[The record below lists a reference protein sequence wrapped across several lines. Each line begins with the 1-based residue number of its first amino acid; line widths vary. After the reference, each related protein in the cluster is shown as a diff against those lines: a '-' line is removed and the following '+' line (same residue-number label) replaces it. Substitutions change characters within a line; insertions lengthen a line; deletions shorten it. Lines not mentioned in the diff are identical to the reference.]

1 MADEIIPNAVGMG
14 NYPKRLT
21 DMRDGTWAEKVFAT
35 LALGG
40 TQVSSANPLPVVI
53 ASGAA
58 SLADQSVVDGAGT
71 YWLVRDNGSAL
82 TYLNWST
89 GNTGTPVAPVAPAG
103 KLTGEQI
110 LSTQYNAVNDGTGYA
125 TGEVLAH
132 IVILN
137 IATNP
142 ATVIAGTWL
151 NITQSAVLA
160 TAPPTSAVAEITA
173 SVAVNALPALPA
185 GSNAIGS
192 VAVNAMP
199 PIPAGSNTIGAVNLA
214 GSLPGFATTPSVSVA
229 TMPPLP
235 TGANLIGA
243 VNLDIGGTTISP
255 TNPLPVL
262 NAYTAPSTVTWT
274 TASTA
279 NTAASFSTNGYDT
292 AIVTLATSAT
302 YAGGV
307 VVFEVFDGASW
318 MPVKAANIANYST
331 TGNTIAPS
339 AGSTNGYQIAVAG
352 FPQFRV
358 RLATVMSA
366 GTLGVTTIISS
377 APDVSVVTAGLD
389 PTQPLPAGSNAIGSV
404 SVSALPALPQG
415 TNAIGS
421 VITDNATDNTVI
433 GPTSVTSATTIVSA
447 STQGFGGGV
456 FSLSAVGTTCTISF
470 QQSWDNTA
478 WRALEAWS
486 PTGPGNGLV
495 ATATTVGAYGFNASA
510 PYVRAQVTTYGS
522 GTVTCVLVLK
532 RGPQWWPAFVMP
544 GANAIGTLGA
554 STALIGDVGV
564 EYRANATGAAAAAS
578 ILSPAT
584 PAGASIKGSAGR
596 IAGWTLTNSAAAV
609 RSVKFYN
616 TTSVTLGTTAAS
628 FEIDIPA
635 GATVQLAPPGGIGFA
650 TGIMW
655 AVTGAKG
662 LTDNTATGLVAN
674 DVSGVVIYA

>member
-1 MADEIIPNAVGMG
+1 MADEIIPNTVGMG

-21 DMRDGTWAEKVFAT
+21 DMGDGTWAEKVFAT
-35 LALGG
+35 LAMGG

-53 ASGAA
+53 ASGSS

-82 TYLNWST
+82 TYINWST
-89 GNTGTPVAPVAPAG
+89 GNAGTPVAPVAPAG

-110 LSTQYNAVNDGTGYA
+110 LSTQYNVVTAGTGYA
-125 TGEVLAH
+125 IGDVLAH

-142 ATVIAGTWL
+142 ASMIASTWL
-151 NITQSAVLA
+151 NITQSAMLT
-160 TAPPTSAVAEITA
+160 TAPATSAIAEITA
-173 SVAVNALPALPA
+173 SVAVTALPALPA

-192 VAVNAMP
+192 VAVSAMP
-199 PIPAGSNTIGAVNLA
+199 AIPAGANTIGAVALA
-214 GSLPGFATTPSVSVA
+214 GTLPGFASTPAVSVA
-229 TMPPLP
+229 TMPSLP
-235 TGANLIGA
+235 AGANLIGA

-255 TNPLPVL
+255 SNPMPVL

-274 TASTA
+274 TAATV

-292 AIVTLATSAT
+292 AIVTLAASAS

-307 VVFEVFDGASW
+307 VVFEVYDGVSW

-331 TGNTIAPS
+331 TGSTIAPS

-358 RLATVMSA
+358 RLATVLSA
-366 GTLGVTTIISS
+366 GTLGVTAIISS
-377 APDVSVVTAGLD
+377 APDVSVVTVGLD
-389 PTQPLPAGSNAIGSV
+389 PSQPLPAGPNAIGSV
-404 SVSALPALPQG
+404 SVSALPALPAG

-433 GPTSVTSATTIVSA
+433 GPNSVTSATTIVSA

-456 FSLSAVGTTCTISF
+456 FWLSAVGTTCTISF

-478 WRALEAWS
+478 WSALEAWS
-486 PTGPGNGLV
+486 PTGTGNSLV

-522 GTVTCVLVLK
+522 GTVTCALVLK

-544 GANAIGTLGA
+544 GANALGTLGA

-564 EYRANATGAAAAAS
+564 EYRANATGAATAAS

-596 IAGWTLTNSAAAV
+596 IVGWTLTNSAAAV

-616 TTSVTLGTTAAS
+616 ATSVTLGTTAAS

-635 GATVQLAPPGGIGFA
+635 GATVQLAPAGGIGFA
-650 TGIMW
+650 TGMMW